1 MSRFRRSETRA
12 WTTISGMPRADRTGR
27 RVSGP
32 ASADTANR
40 QSVVWAAI
48 HRKASLLSS
57 MPVDVFRR
65 VDGVAIEA
73 PKPPVLVEPWQ
84 YAEGQPET
92 IAEWIY
98 SSQRALESHGNS
110 VGLIHAWDG
119 MGIPSQIELI
129 EPEAVR
135 FRVSRR
141 RITEYRIHGEVVPA
155 RNIWHERMY
164 GGPVGLS
171 PIAYAALTLY
181 GAEAAQQ
188 FAADWFG
195 GDAVPGAIL
204 RNAEK
209 TIDPASSES
218 IKARFREAI
227 ATGDLFVVGK
237 DWEYDP
243 IQAKAVESGFIEMMN
258 VSDAA
263 LCRFFGIP
271 AGEVDVPVASSTINY
286 ANIQQANL
294 QLLVKHLGPS
304 VDARED
310 ALSRLTARPRFVK
323 LNRSSLLAM
332 DDKTRAEVNQLQINA
347 RTLTPSEAREKDDRP
362 PLTPEQ
368 IAEFDALFGNPNKQ
382 TPQGAKA

>member
-1 MSRFRRSETRA
+1 MSLFRGESRA

-65 VDGVAIEA
+65 INGVAIEA
-73 PKPPVLVEPWQ
+73 PKPSVLVEPWQ

-181 GAEAAQQ
+181 GAEAAQR

-209 TIDPASSES
+209 TIDPTSSDA
-218 IKARFREAI
+218 IKDRFRAAI

-347 RTLTPSEAREKDDRP
+347 RTLTPSEAREKDDRA

>member
-1 MSRFRRSETRA
+1 MSLFRRSETRA
-12 WTTISGMPRADRTGR
+12 WTVSGMPRADRTGR

>member
-1 MSRFRRSETRA
+1 MSLFRRSETRA
-12 WTTISGMPRADRTGR
+12 WTISGTPRADRTGR

-73 PKPPVLVEPWQ
+73 PKPSVLVEPWH

-181 GAEAAQQ
+181 GAEAAQR

-195 GDAVPGAIL
+195 GDAIPGAIL

-209 TIDPASSES
+209 TIDPTSSEA
-218 IKARFREAI
+218 IKDRFRAAI

-332 DDKTRAEVNQLQINA
+332 DDKTRAEVNQLQISA
-347 RTLTPSEAREKDDRP
+347 RTLTPSEAREKDDRA

-368 IAEFDALFGNPNKQ
+368 IAEFDALFGNPNKP

>member
-1 MSRFRRSETRA
+1 MSLFRGAQERA
-12 WTTISGMPRADRTGR
+12 WTTISGMPRADLTGQ
-27 RVSGP
+27 RVAT
-32 ASADTANR
+32 ASASTANR

-48 HRKASLLSS
+48 HRKASLLAA

-65 VDGVAIEA
+65 VNGVALEV
-73 PKPPVLVEPWQ
+73 PKPSVLVEPWQ
-84 YAEGQPET
+84 YADGQPET
-92 IAEWIY
+92 ISEWLY
-98 SSQRALESHGNS
+98 SSQRALEGYGNS
-110 VGLIHAWDG
+110 VGVIHGRDG
-119 MGIPSQIELI
+119 MGLPNSIELI

-141 RITEYRIHGEVVPA
+141 RIVEYRIHGELVPA

-171 PIAYAALTLY
+171 PIAFAALTLH
-181 GAEAAQQ
+181 GSESAQR

-195 GDAVPGAIL
+195 GDAIPGAIL
-204 RNAEK
+204 KNAERVVS
-209 TIDPASSES
+209 DVAADA
-218 IKARFREAI
+218 IKARFRSAI

-243 IQAKAVESGFIEMMN
+243 IQAKAVETGFIEMMN
-258 VSDAA
+258 ISDAA
-263 LCRFFGIP
+263 LCRFFGVP
-271 AGEVDVPVASSTINY
+271 AGEVDVPIQSSTINY

-310 ALSRLTARPRFVK
+310 ALSRLTPRPWFVK

-332 DDKTRAEVNQLQINA
+332 DDKTRAEVDELKIKS
-347 RTLTPSEAREKDDRP
+347 RTLAPSEARSKEDRP
-362 PLTPEQ
+362 PFTAEQ
-368 IAEFDALFGNPNKQ
+368 LAEFDALFGNPNKP

>member
-1 MSRFRRSETRA
+1 VSLFRGAQERA
-12 WTTISGMPRADRTGR
+12 WTTISGLPRADRTGQ
-27 RVSGP
+27 RVAAPS
-32 ASADTANR
+32 ASAANR

-48 HRKASLLSS
+48 HRKASLLAA

-65 VDGVAIEA
+65 VEGVALEVA
-73 PKPPVLVEPWQ
+73 KPAVLVEPWQ
-84 YAEGQPET
+84 YADGQPET
-92 IAEWIY
+92 IAEWLY
-98 SSQRALESHGNS
+98 SSQRALEGYGNS
-110 VGLIHAWDG
+110 VGVIHGRDG
-119 MGIPSQIELI
+119 MGLPNSIELI

-141 RITEYRIHGEVVPA
+141 RIVEYRIHGELVPA

-171 PIAYAALTLY
+171 PIAFAALTLY
-181 GAEAAQQ
+181 GSEAAQR

-195 GDAVPGAIL
+195 GDAIPGAIL
-204 RNAEK
+204 RNAERVVSD
-209 TIDPASSES
+209 TAADA
-218 IKARFREAI
+218 IKARFRSAI

-243 IQAKAVESGFIEMMN
+243 IQAKAVETGFIEMMN
-258 VSDAA
+258 ISDAA
-263 LCRFFGIP
+263 LCRFFGVP
-271 AGEVDVPVASSTINY
+271 ASEVDVPIESSTVDY

-294 QLLVKHLGPS
+294 QFLVKHLGPS

-310 ALSRLTARPRFVK
+310 ALSRLTPRPRFVK

-332 DDKTRAEVNQLQINA
+332 DDQTRAEVDELKIRS
-347 RTLTPSEAREKDDRP
+347 RTLAPSEVRSKEDRP
-362 PLTPEQ
+362 PFTVEQ
-368 IAEFDALFGNPNKQ
+368 LAEFDALFGNPNKP

>member
-1 MSRFRRSETRA
+1 MSLFRRSETRA

-65 VDGVAIEA
+65 LDGVAIEA
-73 PKPPVLVEPWQ
+73 PKPSVLVEPWQ

-98 SSQRALESHGNS
+98 SSQRALEGYGNS

-119 MGIPSQIELI
+119 MGIPSRIELI

-141 RITEYRIHGEVVPA
+141 RITEYRIHGEVIPA

-181 GAEAAQQ
+181 GAEAAQR

-209 TIDPASSES
+209 TIDPTSSDA
-218 IKARFREAI
+218 IKDRFRAAI

>member
-1 MSRFRRSETRA
+1 MSLFRRSDTRA
-12 WTTISGMPRADRTGR
+12 WTISGMPRADRTGR

-73 PKPPVLVEPWQ
+73 PKPSVLVEPWH

-195 GDAVPGAIL
+195 GDAIPGAIL

-209 TIDPASSES
+209 TIDPTSSEA
-218 IKARFREAI
+218 IKDRFRAAI

-332 DDKTRAEVNQLQINA
+332 DDKTRAEVNQLQISA
-347 RTLTPSEAREKDDRP
+347 RTLTPSEAREKDDRA

>member
-1 MSRFRRSETRA
+1 MSLFRGAQERA
-12 WTTISGMPRADRTGR
+12 WTTISGLPRADRTGQH
-27 RVSGP
+27 VTATP
-32 ASADTANR
+32 SATTANR

-65 VDGVAIEA
+65 IDGVAVEA
-73 PKPPVLVEPWQ
+73 PKPGVLVEPWA
-84 YAEGQPET
+84 YADGQPET
-92 IAEWIY
+92 IAQWLY
-98 SSQRALESHGNS
+98 SSQRALEGYGNS
-110 VGLIHAWDG
+110 VGVIHSRDG
-119 MGIPSQIELI
+119 MGLPSQIELI
-129 EPEAVR
+129 EPESVR

-141 RITEYRIHGEVVPA
+141 RIVEYRIHGEVVPA

-171 PIAYAALTLY
+171 PIAFAALTLY
-181 GAEAAQQ
+181 GAEAAQR

-195 GDAVPGAIL
+195 GDAIPGAVL

-209 TIDPASSES
+209 TVSDTASDA
-218 IKARFREAI
+218 IKARFRNAVS
-227 ATGDLFVVGK
+227 TGDLFVVGK

-243 IQAKAVESGFIEMMN
+243 IQAKAVETGFIEMMN

-263 LCRFFGIP
+263 LCRFFGVP
-271 AGEVDVPVASSTINY
+271 ASEVDVPVESSTVNY
-286 ANIQQANL
+286 ANVQQANL

-332 DDKTRAEVNQLQINA
+332 DDKTRAEVNELRIRA
-347 RTLTPSEAREKDDRP
+347 RYIAPSEVREKEDLQ

-368 IAEFDALFGNPNKQ
+368 VAEFDALFGNPNKP

>member
-1 MSRFRRSETRA
+1 MSLFRRSETRA

>member
-1 MSRFRRSETRA
+1 MSLFRRSSEARSWPTS
-12 WTTISGMPRADRTGR
+12 IGPRADRTGQ
-27 RVSGP
+27 RVGGP
-32 ASADTANR
+32 ATASTANR

-48 HRKASLLSS
+48 HRKASLLAS

-65 VDGVAIEA
+65 VDGVAIEVN
-73 PKPPVLVEPWQ
+73 KPAVLVEPWQ
-84 YAEGQPET
+84 YADGQPET
-92 IAEWIY
+92 IAEWLY
-98 SSQRALESHGNS
+98 SSQRALEGYGNS
-110 VGLIHAWDG
+110 VGIIHARDALQL
-119 MGIPSQIELI
+119 PTQIELI

-135 FRVSRR
+135 FTVRRR
-141 RITEYRIHGEVVPA
+141 RIVKYTIYGEEVPA

-181 GAEAAQQ
+181 GAEAAQR

-195 GDAVPGAIL
+195 GDAIPGAIL

-209 TIDPASSES
+209 TVDSTASDA

-227 ATGDLFVVGK
+227 ATGDLFVTGK
-237 DWEYDP
+237 DWEYSP

-263 LCRFFGIP
+263 LCRFFGVP
-271 AGEVDVPVASSTINY
+271 ASEVDVPVQSSTINY

-310 ALSRLTARPRFVK
+310 ALGRLTPRPRFVK

-332 DDKTRAEVNQLQINA
+332 DDKTRAEVDKLKIDA
-347 RTLTPSEAREKDDRP
+347 RTLAPSEAREKEDRAP
-362 PLTPEQ
+362 FTPEQ
-368 IAEFDALFGNPNKQ
+368 LAEFDALFGNPNKP

>member
-1 MSRFRRSETRA
+1 MSLFRGAQERA
-12 WTTISGMPRADRTGR
+12 WTTISGLPRADRTGQ
-27 RVSGP
+27 RVASP
-32 ASADTANR
+32 SASAANR

-48 HRKASLLSS
+48 HRKASLLAA

-65 VDGVAIEA
+65 VEGVALEVA
-73 PKPPVLVEPWQ
+73 KPAVLVEPWQ
-84 YAEGQPET
+84 YADGQPET
-92 IAEWIY
+92 IAEWLY
-98 SSQRALESHGNS
+98 SSQRALEGYGNS
-110 VGLIHAWDG
+110 VGVIHGRDG
-119 MGIPSQIELI
+119 MGLPNSIELI

-141 RITEYRIHGEVVPA
+141 RITEYRIHGEVVPP

-171 PIAYAALTLY
+171 PIAFAALTLY
-181 GAEAAQQ
+181 GSEAAQR

-195 GDAVPGAIL
+195 GDAIPGAIL
-204 RNAEK
+204 RNAERVVSD
-209 TIDPASSES
+209 TAADA
-218 IKARFREAI
+218 IKARFRSAI

-243 IQAKAVESGFIEMMN
+243 IQAKAVETGFIEMMN

-263 LCRFFGIP
+263 LCRFFGVP
-271 AGEVDVPVASSTINY
+271 AGEVDVPIQSSTVNY

-310 ALSRLTARPRFVK
+310 ALSRLTPRPRFVK

-332 DDKTRAEVNQLQINA
+332 DDKTRAEVDELKIKS
-347 RTLTPSEAREKDDRP
+347 RTLAPSEARSKEDRP
-362 PLTPEQ
+362 PFTVEQ
-368 IAEFDALFGNPNKQ
+368 LAEFDALFGNPNKP